1 MTKLRSL
8 KHVSHASTLLFIQRS
23 MLGLVLSFAWFTG
36 ALAASSEPVSSPA
49 VDQQSI
55 SEIRDASNDDERWLV
70 VKQQVLGDIKILDG
84 SELISLEAPKR
95 AYDAALVPISV
106 KALQAQ
112 TAEQYIKELYLF
124 ADKNPAPMSG
134 KFTFQANTGWE
145 NLETRIRVNEYTYV
159 RAVAISNDGQAYMV
173 SRYVKASGG
182 CSAPALGDAQ
192 AALAN
197 MGKFKLKLESSPVAG
212 ENDERMQVNF
222 QIKHPNNSGMQ
233 FDQISR
239 LYIPA
244 HFIHTIGVK
253 YNGEEIIKLETNFS
267 LSENP
272 SLRFDF
278 IPEKA
283 GGSIDIYAIDSK
295 LKLYEQQWQ
304 S

>member
-1 MTKLRSL
+1 MIVVKQLTKRSFYSL
-8 KHVSHASTLLFIQRS
+8 IKPTIK
-23 MLGLVLSFAWFTG
+23 LS
-36 ALAASSEPVSSPA
+36 ALAFIISLSGFGVAMAATTIVKPLSSAIQESA
-49 VDQQSI
+49 
-55 SEIRDASNDDERWLV
+55 NTGERWLV
-70 VKQQVLGDIKILDG
+70 VKQQVLGDIEIHDG

-112 TAEQYIKELYLF
+112 TDKQYIKELYLF
-124 ADKNPAPMSG
+124 ADKNPAPMAG
-134 KFTFQANTGWE
+134 KFMFKPDTGWQSI
-145 NLETRIRVNEYTYV
+145 ETRIRVNEYTYV
-159 RAVAISNDGQAYMV
+159 RAVAITNDDKAYMV

-182 CSAPALGDAQ
+182 CSAPALGDAE

-197 MGKFKLKLESSPVAG
+197 VGKFKLKLDSNAESGA
-212 ENDERMQVNF
+212 DQERIQLNF

-244 HFIHTIGVK
+244 YFIHTIGVK
-253 YNGEEIIKLETNFS
+253 YNGEEIIKVETNFS
-267 LSENP
+267 MSENP

-283 GGSIDIYAIDSK
+283 GGQIDIYAVDSK
-295 LKLYEQQWQ
+295 DNRFERQW
-304 S
+304 SS

>member
-1 MTKLRSL
+1 MMKTPAPTRTDSL
-8 KHVSHASTLLFIQRS
+8 TISQAIWTGLLTVAFSLMSVQ
-23 MLGLVLSFAWFTG
+23 TT
-36 ALAASSEPVSSPA
+36 LAASETPQSSPVNSPQA
-49 VDQQSI
+49 S
-55 SEIRDASNDDERWLV
+55 DAKAAEADERWLS
-70 VKQQVLGDIKILDG
+70 VKREVLGDIEIQDG
-84 SELISLEAPKR
+84 SALMDLEAPKR

-106 KALQAQ
+106 KLKQAQ
-112 TAEQYIKELYLF
+112 SEERYIKELYLF

-134 KFTFQANTGWE
+134 KFIFQPNTGWQ

-159 RAVAISNDGQAYMV
+159 RAVAVMNDDQAYMV

-182 CSAPALGDAQ
+182 CSAPALGDA
-192 AALAN
+192 AAAMAN
-197 MGKFKLKLESSPVAG
+197 VGKFKVKLESSPVEGSDG
-212 ENDERMQVNF
+212 ERLMVNF

-244 HFIHTIGVK
+244 YFIHTIGVK
-253 YNGEEIIKLETNFS
+253 YDGKEIIKLETNFS

-278 IPEKA
+278 VPEKA
-283 GGSIDIYAIDSK
+283 GGEIEIYAIDSK
-295 LKLYEQQWQ
+295 LKLFEQQGP